1 MRPFLIPLAIVLSAS
16 AVNAQSKFGNEK
28 AITPDRLKSH
38 LEFIASDEMEG
49 RDTPS
54 RGLDIA
60 TLYVATQL
68 KLWGAQPAG
77 DDGTFFQK
85 IKLSRGNVELEKS
98 SVEFGGKTYSY
109 GDGFKNA
116 FFGGAVTGKM
126 VYCGH
131 GYMFKGK
138 GIDPFAGVDLKG
150 KIMVVASGLPKGA
163 SFQDMQG
170 EAGKDYMWPAFAAQ
184 KLGAVGILTIP
195 DDDYLKNWSP
205 RTSSRMGGFSMEGES
220 DGGGA
225 SVPSI
230 VAGPDLVKAVFEGES
245 VSADDAMKGREA
257 SDKGVELASAKSLK
271 LTVSEN
277 KEVVYTRNV
286 VAIVPGSDPKLK
298 KEYVAFGAHIDH
310 VGMRTTGTGDRIFN
324 GADDDGSGT
333 VSILEIA
340 HAFLTG
346 QRPKRSCLFVW
357 HCGEEKG
364 LWGSA
369 YYTEHPTVDLKDVV
383 TQLNIDM
390 IGRSKPAGDT
400 KPANKLLTGPNE
412 VYVVGSTKMSTD
424 LQKTSEAVNKAF
436 LKIDFNYKYDDP
448 KDTERIFYRSD
459 HYNYAHKGI
468 PIIFYFDGVHEDY
481 HRPGDEVSK
490 IDFVKMSRV
499 AQTVYAT
506 GWTLANASG
515 RPVVDKPLKE

>member
-1 MRPFLIPLAIVLSAS
+1 MRRTLISLAIVLCALSA
-16 AVNAQSKFGNEK
+16 NAQSKFGNEK
-28 AITPDRLKSH
+28 SITPERLKAH

-54 RGLDIA
+54 RGLDTA

-85 IKLSRGNVELEKS
+85 IKLSRGSVELDKS
-98 SVEFGGKTYSY
+98 SVMLDGKTYSY
-109 GDGFKNA
+109 GDGIKNA
-116 FFGGAVTGKM
+116 SSGGTGSGKL
-126 VYCGH
+126 VYVGH
-131 GYMFKGK
+131 GYMIKSK
-138 GIDPFAGVDLKG
+138 GIDPFGSVDLKG
-150 KIMVVASGLPKGA
+150 KIMVVSSGMPKGA
-163 SFQDMQG
+163 TFQDMQG
-170 EAGKDYMWPAFAAQ
+170 EAGKDYMWPAMAAKQ
-184 KLGAVGILTIP
+184 KGAVAIVTIP
-195 DDDYLKNWSP
+195 DSDYLASWSP
-205 RTSSRMGGFSMEGES
+205 RTNSRMGGFSPDDGEA
-220 DGGGA
+220 DGS
-225 SVPSI
+225 SVPTVI
-230 VAGPDLVKAVFEGES
+230 AGPDLAKAIFEGES
-245 VSADDAMKGREA
+245 ISADDAMKGKEA
-257 SDKGVELASAKSLK
+257 PEKAAVLSSSKSLTV
-271 LTVSEN
+271 TVSEN
-277 KEVVYTRNV
+277 KEVAYTRNV

-298 KEYVAFGAHIDH
+298 NEYVAFGAHSDH
-310 VGMRTTGTGDRIFN
+310 LGMRTSGDGDRIFN

-333 VSILEIA
+333 VSILELA

-346 QRPKRSCLFVW
+346 PRPKRSCLFVW

-369 YYTEHPTVDLKDVV
+369 YFTEHPTVDLKNVV

-400 KPANKLLTGPNE
+400 KPADKVLTGPNE
-412 VYVVGSTKMSTD
+412 VYVVGSTKMSSD
-424 LQKTSEAVNKAF
+424 LQRTSEAVNKAF
-436 LKIDFNYKYDDP
+436 LKLDFNYKYDDP

-481 HRPGDEVSK
+481 HRPSDEVSK
-490 IDFVKMSRV
+490 IDFEKMSKV

-506 GWTLANASG
+506 GWTIANAAN